1 MASFSA
7 LGQDV
12 FSSGNSLLE
21 EPMSEDELS
30 FTVEDCHVKS
40 ADFECDSAFD
50 YYLLASIWVLFKLIL
65 VCHLLFATPIYSA
78 FHTLLL
84 MAVEMCVFSILVAL
98 TPRRLAITATDLVIT
113 TTCSIRLCFAHA
125 AVTEVTPTT
134 WKKLSLFNFS
144 SSIHNRVL
152 LTKSSG
158 FNIIVSPAHP
168 EAFMEALCVF
178 RGLLPPSQTVV
189 V

>member
-1 MASFSA
+1 
-7 LGQDV
+7 
-12 FSSGNSLLE
+12 
-21 EPMSEDELS
+21 MSEDELS

-113 TTCSIRLCFAHA
+113 TTCY
-125 AVTEVTPTT
+125 
-134 WKKLSLFNFS
+134 
-144 SSIHNRVL
+144 VL
-152 LTKSSG
+152 
-158 FNIIVSPAHP
+158 NPP
-168 EAFMEALCVF
+168 
-178 RGLLPPSQTVV
+178 LLRSRCSH
-189 V
+189 